1 MTLLI
6 WLYSHKWNAKW
17 KAGSGEEKHTATIEL
32 EHKKILMGSATI
44 FSLDVKAVQIGPA
57 IVHLNFQSLFGPGV
71 MIQYVLPLE
80 TNVQKLVHVFYTCR
94 SWIAP
99 YAKLVL
105 LGESILVERDIRVWN
120 NKTYVD
126 KPVFIKEDKL
136 VSQHRK

>member
-1 MTLLI
+1 
-6 WLYSHKWNAKW
+6 
-17 KAGSGEEKHTATIEL
+17 
-32 EHKKILMGSATI
+32 MGSVTI

-57 IVHLNFQSLFGPGV
+57 FVHLNFQSLFGPGV

-80 TNVQKLVHVFYTCR
+80 PNIQKLVHVFYTSR

-126 KPVFIKEDKL
+126 KPVFIKEDNL
-136 VSQHRK
+136 VSKHRK